1 MEWQTVVIP
10 SDPNF
15 MGVVERQI
23 LVQIEKMG
31 LDEERIF
38 AVRLALEEAI
48 ANAIKHG
55 NKMDRSKK
63 VTIRFLNEKDRLTL
77 EVSDEGEGFDSTAV
91 PDPTDAEH
99 LPLPHGR
106 GILLMRAYADEVT
119 FNDVGNQVRL
129 VVRLNAD
136 PVEEGCR

>member
-23 LVQIEKMG
+23 LVEIEKVG
-31 LDEERIF
+31 VEEERIF

-55 NKMDRSKK
+55 NKMDPAKK
-63 VTIRFLNEKDRLTL
+63 VTIRFLNEKDRLTS
-77 EVSDEGEGFDSTAV
+77 EVADEGDGFDYESI

-119 FNDVGNQVRL
+119 FNDLGNRVRL
-129 VVRLNAD
+129 VVHLNED
-136 PVEEGCR
+136 HVEEGCR

>member
-15 MGVVERQI
+15 IGVVERQI
-23 LVQIEKMG
+23 LVQIEKIGM
-31 LDEERIF
+31 DEERVF

-55 NKMDRSKK
+55 NKMDPTKK
-63 VTIRFLNEKDRLTL
+63 VTIRFLNEKDRLTF
-77 EVSDEGEGFDSTAV
+77 EVSDEGDGFDSTTV

-119 FNDVGNQVRL
+119 FNESGNLVRL
-129 VVRLNAD
+129 VVLLNED
-136 PVEEGCR
+136 RVEEECR